1 MTIKLTESQGNF
13 FKSKH
18 RNSAFVGGYG
28 SGKTFV
34 GILKI
39 VTEKLRLPGT
49 NMAYYM
55 PTYPLIRD
63 VAFPRISE
71 VFDELGIKYNL
82 NKSDKEFVTDYGS
95 IIMRSMDNP
104 SLIVGYEVAYS
115 IIDEADVLPK
125 TKMET
130 AYTKITARNRQKI
143 NEQNKLD
150 FVSTPEGF
158 SFLYDFFVKK
168 SSDNKNLIHGST
180 YENRHNLPED
190 YIDSLIETYTE
201 NQLEAYLNGQ
211 FINLTSGNVYHV
223 FDREIHHSPREIKEH
238 DILHIGMDFN
248 ITNMSAVVRVMD
260 GNVSTAVEEITGAY
274 DTAEMIRII
283 KERFENHRIVIY
295 PDASSNARNTA
306 GVSDMQL
313 LKEAKFIVRSNKS
326 NPRVRDRVSTVNNS
340 FEKMVSFVNT
350 NNCASLT
357 EAYEQLG
364 YRNGEPDK
372 TTGFDHIT
380 DADGYVVHS
389 LHFKSKPRVSFQ
401 LGGGNLL

>member
-1 MTIKLTESQGNF
+1 MTIELTESQGNF
-13 FKSKH
+13 FKSKQ

-71 VFDELGIKYNL
+71 VFDELGIKYRL

-125 TKMET
+125 PKMEQ

-168 SSDNKNLIHGST
+168 SSENKNLIHGST
-180 YENRHNLPED
+180 YENRHNLPDD

-211 FINLTSGNVYHV
+211 FINLSSGNVYYV
-223 FDREIHHSPREIKEH
+223 FDREIHHSSREIKEH
-238 DILHIGMDFN
+238 DVLHIGMDFN
-248 ITNMSAVVRVMD
+248 ITNMSAVVRVLD
-260 GNVSTAVEEITGAY
+260 GNISTAVEEITGAY

-313 LKEAKFIVRSNKS
+313 LKEARFVVRSNKS
-326 NPRVRDRVSTVNNS
+326 NPRVRDRVSVVNNS

-350 NNCASLT
+350 HKCPSLT

-364 YRNGEPDK
+364 YKNGEPDK

-389 LHFKSKPRVSFQ
+389 LHFKSRPKVSFQ

>member
-1 MTIKLTESQGNF
+1 MTIKLTESQGDF
-13 FKSKH
+13 FESKH

-82 NKSDKEFVTDYGS
+82 NKSDKEFITDYGS

-125 TKMET
+125 AKMEQ

-211 FINLTSGNVYHV
+211 FINLSSGNVYYV
-223 FDREIHHSPREIKEH
+223 FDREIHHSSREIKEH

-260 GNVSTAVEEITGAY
+260 GNISTAVEEITGAY

-283 KERFENHRIVIY
+283 KERFANYRIVIY

-313 LKEAKFIVRSNKS
+313 LKEARFVVRSNKS
-326 NPRVRDRVSTVNNS
+326 NPRVRDRVSVVNNS
-340 FEKMVSFVNT
+340 FEKLYSFVNT
-350 NNCASLT
+350 HKCPSLT

-364 YRNGEPDK
+364 YKNGEPDK

-389 LHFKSKPRVSFQ
+389 LHFKSRPKVSFQ

>member
-1 MTIKLTESQGNF
+1 MIELTESQGKF
-13 FKSKH
+13 IKSEY

-34 GILKI
+34 GILKL
-39 VTEKLRLPGT
+39 VREKLRQPGT

-71 VFDELGIKYNL
+71 MFDQMGIKYRL
-82 NKSDKEFVTDYGS
+82 NETHKEFITDYGS

-104 SLIVGYEVAYS
+104 SFIVGYEVAYS

-125 TKMET
+125 KKMED
-130 AYTKITARNRQKI
+130 AFVKINARNRQKT
-143 NEQNKLD
+143 NELNKLD

-158 SFLYDFFVKK
+158 GFLYDFFVKK
-168 SSDNKNLIHGST
+168 SSESKNLIHGST
-180 YENRHNLPED
+180 YENKHNLPDD
-190 YIDSLIETYTE
+190 YIDSLIESYTE

-223 FDREIHHSPREIKEH
+223 FDREIHHSDREIQDN

-248 ITNMSAVVRVMD
+248 ITNMSAVVRVVD
-260 GNVSTAVEEITGAY
+260 GNISTAVDEIVGAY
-274 DTAEMIRII
+274 DTADMIRII
-283 KERFENHRIVIY
+283 KKRFGNHRIIIY

-306 GVSDMQL
+306 GVSDMKL
-313 LKEAKFIVRSNKS
+313 LREARFAIRSNKT
-326 NPRVRDRVSTVNNS
+326 NPRVRDRVSVVNNA
-340 FEKMVSFVNT
+340 FEKTVSFVNT
-350 NNCASLT
+350 HRCLSLT
-357 EAYEQLG
+357 EAYEQIG

-372 TTGFDHIT
+372 TSGHDHIT
-380 DADGYVVHS
+380 DADGYVVHA
-389 LHFKSKPRVSFQ
+389 LHFKSRGRPTFGT
-401 LGGGNLL
+401 GGGLL

>member
-1 MTIKLTESQGNF
+1 MRIELTESQGKF
-13 FKSKH
+13 IISEY

-39 VTEKLRLPGT
+39 VREKLRQPGT

-71 VFDELGIKYNL
+71 MFDVIGIKYRL
-82 NKSDKEFVTDYGS
+82 NKSDKEFITDFGS

-125 TKMET
+125 QKMEQ

-158 SFLYDFFVKK
+158 GFLYDFFVKK
-168 SSDNKNLIHGST
+168 SSENKNLIHGST
-180 YENRHNLPED
+180 YENRHNLPDD
-190 YIDSLIETYTE
+190 YIDSLIESYTE

-211 FINLTSGNVYHV
+211 FINLTSGNVYYAFDRNTHHS
-223 FDREIHHSPREIKEH
+223 DREIKDN

-248 ITNMSAVVRVMD
+248 ITNMSAVVRVVD
-260 GNVSTAVEEITGAY
+260 GNVSTAVDEIVGAF
-274 DTAEMIRII
+274 DTADMIRII
-283 KERFENHRIVIY
+283 KERFSNHRIVIY
-295 PDASSNARNTA
+295 PDASSASSNTA
-306 GVSDMQL
+306 GVSDLTL
-313 LKEAKFIVRSNKS
+313 LKQARLYVRINKK
-326 NPRVRDRVSTVNNS
+326 NPRVRDRVSVVNNA
-340 FEKMVSFVNT
+340 FEKMVSFVNIHR
-350 NNCASLT
+350 CPSLT
-357 EAYEQLG
+357 EAYEQIG
-364 YRNGEPDK
+364 YKNGEPDK
-372 TTGFDHIT
+372 TSGHDHIT

-389 LHFKSKPRVSFQ
+389 LHFKSRGRPTFGT
-401 LGGGNLL
+401 GGGLL